1 VIPLLLAVQLSAA
14 APWLGAS
21 GKVRTVFAPQGAAA
35 RAAIIEIDPHYRKV
49 KHAAAHPGAYVLRDG
64 VTFYTLVPF
73 AKKNAKGIGHYR
85 MGQWPQETGGSANDY
100 VAPEGFMRVTAA
112 DTSRKLSQ
120 RFELGWFLTHDQ
132 KDVWPKYALVRPE
145 LLDKLELLGDALA
158 KAGKSDRMVVMSGFR
173 TPQYNAPGVGAG
185 GRVEDSRHLYG
196 DAADVY
202 VDADGDSLMDDLD
215 GDGQTTVEDAR
226 WLSGLV
232 EQIENAHAELVGGIG
247 VYPAAEDHGPFVHVD
262 VRGKR
267 ARW

>member
-1 VIPLLLAVQLSAA
+1 MIPILLVIQLGAS

-21 GKVRTVFAPQGAAA
+21 GKVRTVFAPAGPEA
-35 RAAIIEIDPHYRKV
+35 RAAIREIAPKYRKLA
-49 KHAAAHPGAYVLRDG
+49 HAAAHPGAYELDG

-73 AKKNAKGIGHYR
+73 ARKKGTHIGRYK
-85 MGQWPQETGGSANDY
+85 MGRWPQETGGSANEY
-100 VAPEGFMRVTAA
+100 TAPEGFMRVTPA
-112 DTSRKLSQ
+112 DTARRVSQ

-132 KDVWPKYALVRPE
+132 QDVWPKYAIVRPE
-145 LLDKLELLGDALA
+145 LLDKLELLGDALLA
-158 KAGKSDRMVVMSGFR
+158 KGKSDRMVVMSGFR

-215 GDGQTTVEDAR
+215 GDGKTTVEDAR
-226 WLSGLV
+226 WLAALA
-232 EQIENAHAELVGGIG
+232 EQVENAHSELSGGIG

>member
-1 VIPLLLAVQLSAA
+1 MIAVLVS
-14 APWLGAS
+14 APWCGAS
-21 GKVRTVFAPQGAAA
+21 GKVQMAFAPKGAQA
-35 RAAIIEIDPHYRKV
+35 REAIAEIDPHYRKS
-49 KHAAAHPGAYVLRDG
+49 AANQVGTYQIKG
-64 VTFYTLVPF
+64 ITFFTMVPF
-73 AKKNAKGIGHYR
+73 AAKHANGIGHYR
-85 MGQWPQETGGSANDY
+85 MGRWPQETGGSANEY
-100 VAPEGFMRVTAA
+100 TAPEGFFRVTAR
-112 DTSRKLSQ
+112 DTARRISQ

-132 KDVWPKYALVRPE
+132 KDVWPKYAIVRPE
-145 LLDKLELLGDALA
+145 LLDKLELLGDALR
-158 KAGKSDRMVVMSGFR
+158 KAGKSDRLVVMSGFR

-215 GDGQTTVEDAR
+215 GDGAVTVGDAQ
-226 WLSGLV
+226 WLAALFDG
-232 EQIENAHAELVGGIG
+232 IEGAHPELLGGVG

>member
-1 VIPLLLAVQLSAA
+1 VIPLLLAVQLAAA

-21 GKVRTVFAPQGAAA
+21 GKVRLVFAPQGAEA
-35 RAAIIEIDPHYRKV
+35 RAAIAEIDPHYKNAV
-49 KHAAAHPGAYVLRDG
+49 HAAAHPGAYALDD
-64 VTFYTLVPF
+64 VTFWTLVPF
-73 AKKNAKGIGHYR
+73 AAKKGTKIGHYR
-85 MGQWPQETGGSANDY
+85 MGRWPQETGGSANDY
-100 VAPEGFMRVTAA
+100 TAPEGFMRVAARDTA
-112 DTSRKLSQ
+112 RLVSQ
-120 RFELGWFLTHDQ
+120 RFRLGWFLTHDQ

-145 LLDKLELLGDALA
+145 LLDKLELLGDALHA
-158 KAGKSDRMVVMSGFR
+158 AGKSDRLTVMSGFR

-215 GDGQTTVEDAR
+215 GDGAVTIGDAQ
-226 WLSGLV
+226 WLAALCDT
-232 EQIENAHAELVGGIG
+232 IEAAHPELLGGVG
-247 VYPAAEDHGPFVHVD
+247 VYKAAEDHGPFVHVD